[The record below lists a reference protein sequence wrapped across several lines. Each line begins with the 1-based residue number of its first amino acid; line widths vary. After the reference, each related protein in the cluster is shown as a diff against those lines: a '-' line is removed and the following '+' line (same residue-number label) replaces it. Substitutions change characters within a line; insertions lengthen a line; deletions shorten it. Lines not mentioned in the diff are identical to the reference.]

1 MKTKLIFSGFFI
13 LAILL
18 IVQCTKKS
26 DIEQYGQI
34 SGVVKN
40 FSNGEPLA
48 GASVTLSPSSSTR
61 STGTDGTFAFA
72 ELSPGQYTVQVAK
85 DGFQTNSVTV
95 TVVAGESRQAD
106 ILLKPAQ
113 PIIKVS
119 NQILDFGTDKSLLPL
134 EISNDGAGQLTWSLA
149 VDKPW
154 LSSNPVS
161 GNVAAGS
168 LNTVNISIDRSQLSK
183 STFIGTI
190 VISSNGGSATI
201 KVTVN
206 VSGPILNVTP
216 TSLDFGSYE
225 NEKSLSI
232 QNIGINSLSY
242 EAQTSQSWITLT
254 NPSGVTTN
262 AIKII
267 PVTVNRAGLSAGNY
281 TGEIIVNSNTNSVT
295 IPISMQILAPS
306 APIVINGTVNSLTYN
321 SAQVSGNMTSLGSG
335 IVTQHGHC
343 WATSPS
349 PTTANNKTS
358 LGSKNTI
365 GEFTSNISGLSP
377 STTYYV
383 RAYATNAVGT
393 TYSDDVIFTTN
404 KLPTLAA
411 VTTLPNP
418 TINGVD
424 ASVSGEVTDLGDGLV
439 TQHGHCISISQN
451 PTIAG
456 TKSELGAINNTAT
469 FSSQFSNLSPL
480 TTYYVRS
487 YATNSVGT
495 SYGNQISF
503 TTGNAPPVV
512 TNGLIAYYTF
522 DGQDAKDFTGNY
534 NGINQGAQFV
544 SDIPNNIGYSASFNG
559 SSFISIPQDF
569 VKDQLK
575 ISFSFWVKTNVNG
588 GIFCNTNVSGSGSY
602 PFYIRIINNS
612 LGFSP
617 GNYGWFW
624 EAGIDVSSL
633 IFNNS
638 WHLITITA
646 ESKSQ
651 LFYIDGI
658 LIGSMNNN
666 NNPVLISGSGCNI
679 GRSTS
684 NNPSSLSY
692 FNGKIDNFR
701 FYNRIL
707 SSQEISEIFN
717 AKQ

>member
-1 MKTKLIFSGFFI
+1 MKTKLIFLGIFV

-40 FSNGEPLA
+40 FSNGEPLT

-61 STGTDGTFAFA
+61 STGTDGTFSFA

-95 TVVAGESRQAD
+95 NVVAGESRQAD

-242 EAQTSQSWITLT
+242 EAQSSQSWITLT

-522 DGQDAKDFTGNY
+522 DGQNSEDWTGNY
-534 NGINQGAQFV
+534 NGVAFNLLYDNITPSGA
-544 SDIPNNIGYSASFNG
+544 GYSANFNG
-559 SSFISIPQDF
+559 SNSYISIQNALFSGTTDF
-569 VKDQLK
+569 T
-575 ISFSFWVKTNVNG
+575 FSAWVRTSSNKFT
-588 GIFCNTNVSGSGSY
+588 
-602 PFYIRIINNS
+602 FYN
-612 LGFSP
+612 
-617 GNYGWFW
+617 
-624 EAGIDVSSL
+624 
-633 IFNNS
+633 FNNS
-638 WHLITITA
+638 NVAYTSIN
-646 ESKSQ
+646 SSNQ
-651 LFYIDGI
+651 VYYRF
-658 LIGSMNNN
+658 GSGNNSTFV
-666 NNPVLISGSGCNI
+666 NPVTSLLDNNWHHFVFIKNGNIVRFYLDGVLIDSETNNGGLSDNI
-679 GRSTS
+679 KTYIGTNENANGWFFKGR
-684 NNPSSLSY
+684 
-692 FNGKIDNFR
+692 FDNIR
-701 FYNRIL
+701 FYNRAL
-707 SSQEISEIFN
+707 SQSEISEIFN